1 MIKLINC
8 NNKNYINNLK
18 EFLEKRRSL
27 DSPNSKLVLKIIKD
41 IKNKKYKALLKYEKK
56 YSKNSRIIS

>member
-41 IKNKKYKALLKYEKK
+41 I
-56 YSKNSRIIS
+56 